1 MCSYKMKTIDT
12 DPWLNTITT
21 TSMNTNTG
29 VVSLRGYCTLPPA
42 TPASGGDLQM
52 ESREMCKYKYNDK
65 YKQKYKYNY
74 GCFDIAGLLHPASC
88 YSC

>member
-1 MCSYKMKTIDT
+1 
-12 DPWLNTITT
+12 
-21 TSMNTNTG
+21 
-29 VVSLRGYCTLPPA
+29 
-42 TPASGGDLQM
+42 M